1 MTTHDIVETTSK
13 RAAAVRLP
21 KASSLVKLVLERVRG
36 IVGFAILI
44 LGFALLLEALL
55 GYLLSD
61 NSLRRMD
68 FVLSGG
74 AIGLGLVIAGAI
86 VMVVDWIDALPEA
99 GHDVAADEFI
109 KRLRQMSAERQPA
122 DPHQTAGDFPT
133 TVIRPVRAA
142 AGSAAVVIAS
152 SASYHRP
159 QCRLARPGY
168 EQVRPAVARQR
179 RLSPCKLCNPD
190 AD

>member
-1 MTTHDIVETTSK
+1 MTTHDIIDTRPK
-13 RAAAVRLP
+13 RAPAVGLP
-21 KASSLVKLVLERVRG
+21 KASTLLRLALERMRG
-36 IVGFAILI
+36 IVGFAVLI
-44 LGFALLLEALL
+44 IGFAVLVETLL

-99 GHDVAADEFI
+99 GHDAAADELI
-109 KRLRQMSAERQPA
+109 KRLRQMSASRQVS
-122 DPHQTAGDFPT
+122 GDLPT

-142 AGSAAVVIAS
+142 SSSGGMVVAS

-159 QCRLARPGY
+159 ECRLARPGY
-168 EQVRPAVARQR
+168 EQIRPAAARQLG
-179 RLSPCKLCNPD
+179 LSACKLCSPD
-190 AD
+190 ND

>member
-13 RAAAVRLP
+13 PAAAVRLP
-21 KASSLVKLVLERVRG
+21 KASSLIKLVLERVRG

-44 LGFALLLEALL
+44 VGFALLLEALL

-109 KRLRQMSAERQPA
+109 KRLREMSGAQRAAGARQ
-122 DPHQTAGDFPT
+122 TVGDFPT
-133 TVIRPVRAA
+133 TVIRPVRAG
-142 AGSAAVVIAS
+142 AGGATVVAS

-159 QCRLARPGY
+159 ECRLARPGY
-168 EQVRPAVARQR
+168 EEIRPSVARQR
-179 RLSPCKLCNPD
+179 RLSPCKLCTPD